1 MIPHISK
8 NHGPWGMFTL
18 SLACHLMVFAFIVWT
33 ASPKFHP
40 AAEPVTYV
48 DMVSPPVSSPQG
60 GNPLQAKSQAAK
72 PQSAKPQSVK
82 SQSVPV
88 PVQPRVSTL
97 LSIPF
102 RTPVAAR
109 DSRATATRPNAV
121 SATNPNATKPESVE
135 DGRDF
140 AERMAKL
147 QQQSEDK
154 RLAEVLDRLHKR
166 SGKVAGM
173 PSAKG
178 TQAGSDYSSY
188 IQSRLKDAFRK
199 VIASGTKAPQVL
211 IRIAIGPDGRVAA
224 YHVEKYS
231 GDPVFDEAV
240 SRAVT
245 LAGRSFKPPPGGVPF
260 ERVFRF
266 KPEGVGLS

>member
-1 MIPHISK
+1 MIPHTR
-8 NHGPWGMFTL
+8 NNQGTWEMFTL
-18 SLACHLMVFAFIVWT
+18 SLACHLVVFAFILWA
-33 ASPKFHP
+33 ASPRFHS

-48 DMVSPPVSSPQG
+48 DMVSPPVASPQV
-60 GNPLQAKSQAAK
+60 GNPVPAKSQA
-72 PQSAKPQSVK
+72 VK
-82 SQSVPV
+82 GPAVPA
-88 PVQPRVSTL
+88 PVQPRVRTPL
-97 LSIPF
+97 RNPL
-102 RTPVAAR
+102 RTPVEAR
-109 DSRATATRPNAV
+109 ASRAVSNKPNAV
-121 SATNPNATKPESVE
+121 PAAKPNAGKPEPVE
-135 DGRDF
+135 DGREF

-173 PSAKG
+173 PGAKG
-178 TQAGSDYSSY
+178 TQTGSDYSSY
-188 IQSRLKDAFRK
+188 IQSRLKDAFRE

-211 IRIAIGPDGRVAA
+211 VRIAIGPDGRVAD

-266 KPEGVGLS
+266 KPEGVGVS